1 MLVEKIP
8 TKKISDI
15 VAEKIE
21 EWISTGSVKPGDK
34 LPSVRELC
42 EMFDVGRSAVR
53 DAITTLKGKG
63 LVEVK
68 QGDGTFVTRLDPSVI
83 FYDLLIGKRD
93 IKNLYTVRQI
103 LEIGTAEHAALHR
116 RDENLVKM
124 RDAIMKL
131 EKAKTIDGWEADFEF
146 HLAIAEAT
154 QNEVLVELMQTISN
168 TTKKAILEVQKIIL
182 SDQKLSRM
190 VFHQHLEIYEAI
202 RKGRSTE
209 ARQAMLTHLT
219 FVEGLLES
227 R

>member
-21 EWISTGSVKPGDK
+21 EWIKTESVKPGDK

-68 QGDGTFVTRLDPSVI
+68 QGDGTFVSKVNPSAL
-83 FYDLLIGKRD
+83 FYELLIGKKD

-103 LEIGTAEHAALHR
+103 LELGTAEHAALNR
-116 RDENLVKM
+116 RDENLIKM
-124 RDAIMKL
+124 KDAIMKI
-131 EKAKTIDGWEADFEF
+131 EKAKTIDGWEADFDF
-146 HLAIAEAT
+146 HIAIAEAT
-154 QNEVLVELMQTISN
+154 QNEVLVELMHTISN

-182 SDQKLSRM
+182 SNPKLSKM
-190 VFHQHLEIYEAI
+190 IFHQHLEIYDAI
-202 RKGRSTE
+202 REGHKIE
-209 ARQAMLTHLT
+209 ARQAMLMHLT
-219 FVEGLLES
+219 FVEGLLEA